1 VLVTTGDTTGPA
13 THQADLVLEGGGVK
27 GIGLA
32 GAILTLD
39 EAGYR
44 FQRVAGTSAGAVA
57 AALVA
62 ALNKAGRPLSE
73 LKGMLE
79 SIDFQ
84 RFMRKSTWRRL
95 LGPLGDA
102 EQLVFR
108 DGLYDSGYL
117 VEWLEPIL
125 ADLGVVTF
133 GDLRRVDAGDDKN
146 LRDDQQYS
154 LVVITSDISRGKA
167 VRLPWDYRE
176 YGLVAEEQKVVDA
189 VRASM
194 SIPFFFEPRSFDA
207 PKVTIDG
214 TTWPAGRV
222 TWVDGGMLD
231 NFPVDM
237 FDRTDGLP
245 NRWKTIGIKLSA
257 RTVTAA
263 APRAIDGVFDEAI
276 ACLRTVLENADRFYV
291 APDIAARTIFVDNG
305 GVKATRFD
313 LSDTE
318 KATLF
323 TNGQCAAQ
331 RWVEDTHDAKQ

>member
-1 VLVTTGDTTGPA
+1 VQP
-13 THQADLVLEGGGVK
+13 ADLVLEGGGVK

-62 ALNKAGRPLSE
+62 ALDKAGRPLSE

-84 RFMRKSTWRRL
+84 RFMRKSTWRRF

-102 EQLVFR
+102 GQLVFR
-108 DGLYDSGYL
+108 DGLYESGYL

-133 GDLRRVDAGDDKN
+133 GDLRRDDGGADKN
-146 LRDDQQYS
+146 LRDDQRYS
-154 LVVITSDISRGKA
+154 LVVITSDI
-167 VRLPWDYRE
+167 
-176 YGLVAEEQKVVDA
+176 
-189 VRASM
+189 
-194 SIPFFFEPRSFDA
+194 FEPRSFNA

-245 NRWKTIGIKLSA
+245 DRWSTIGIKLSA

-263 APRAIDGVFDEAI
+263 MPRAIDGVFDEAI

-305 GVKATRFD
+305 GIKATRFD
-313 LSDTE
+313 LSDAE

-323 TNGQCAAQ
+323 TNGQDAAQ
-331 RWVEDTHDAKQ
+331 KWLEDKVKHDAKH